1 VKITHARRPR
11 RAGRSV
17 TTAAA
22 LAAMLF
28 LVAAGLAS
36 PAMAAV
42 RDGRQEA
49 RITADGAG
57 RVRFVVSPV
66 PGQRQ
71 ASAPVPTVTGPIPG
85 AIPASGGGG
94 VAPVSSQVLAASS
107 YRQSEFFVSGTAS
120 AYNFVGPPGADGRW
134 TVSTVPGSAAAYKT
148 RIEVF
153 TPADPA
159 RFSGHVIVE
168 WDNVTAG
175 ADGMPDLTMTHPDVF
190 RAGDV
195 YVGVSAQFVGVRSAA
210 LSDPARYGSLTHPGD
225 SYAYDIFSQAG
236 MAIRADAAQI
246 LPGLVPHDI
255 TAAGE
260 SQSAFEL
267 TTYVDGFAPLFNVYD
282 GYLINSRTASGDP
295 LQQAPAPATVLVN
308 GTPESEPDGN
318 TGLSTVSTPPIA
330 QTRTDLR
337 APVLTY
343 LTQTDVY
350 SPPSGLL
357 GYGPATQADSA
368 DFRLWEAAGTAHAD
382 DCLVNLCAN
391 DRGDAVGAIARFN
404 DMLTPPTNFGGL
416 ATCDTPINTGDMGY
430 TLSTALQQLTRWAA
444 TGGAPAG
451 IPAASPP
458 LFAGQSAGENAAT
471 IPVLDTHGNI
481 IGGVRS
487 PAVDVPVATLAG
499 TVNSPDFCE
508 LAGTTTPF
516 TTTQL
521 DALYPTH
528 AAFVRA
534 WTADVARLT
543 VRGYLTP
550 VDASDLIAAAAVSTV
565 P

>member
-1 VKITHARRPR
+1 
-11 RAGRSV
+11 
-17 TTAAA
+17 
-22 LAAMLF
+22 M
-28 LVAAGLAS
+28 
-36 PAMAAV
+36 
-42 RDGRQEA
+42 
-49 RITADGAG
+49 
-57 RVRFVVSPV
+57 VSPI

-71 ASAPVPTVTGPIPG
+71 ASAPVPTVTGPIPC
-85 AIPASGGGG
+85 AVPASVGGG
-94 VAPVSSQVLAASS
+94 VAPVSSQVLAASR

-120 AYNFVGPPGADGRW
+120 AYNFVGTPGTDGRW
-134 TVSTVPGSAAAYKT
+134 TVSAVPGSAAAYKT

-159 RFSGHVIVE
+159 RFSGHVIME

-175 ADGMPDLTMTHPDVF
+175 ADGMPDLTMTHLDVF

-195 YVGVSAQFVGVRSAA
+195 YVGVSAQFVGVKSAA

-246 LPGLVPHDI
+246 LPGLTPHDI

-267 TTYVDGFAPLFNVYD
+267 TTYVDAFAPLFNVYD
-282 GYLINSRTASGDP
+282 GYLINSRTASGEP
-295 LQQAPAPATVLVN
+295 LQQAPGTATVLVN

-318 TGLSTVSTPPIA
+318 AGLSTVNTPPIT

-350 SPPSGLL
+350 SPPNGLL
-357 GYGPATQADSA
+357 GYGPATQPDSA

-391 DRGDAVGAIARFN
+391 DRGDAAGTIAASTTCSRRVPISAAWRPAIRRS
-404 DMLTPPTNFGGL
+404 TP
-416 ATCDTPINTGDMGY
+416 A
-430 TLSTALQQLTRWAA
+430 RWATPSA
-444 TGGAPAG
+444 PPSGSSQGGQSPAAP
-451 IPAASPP
+451 PPASPP

-487 PAVDVPVATLAG
+487 PAVDVPVATLTG
-499 TVNSPDFCE
+499 TVNSPGFCE
-508 LAGTTTPF
+508 LSGTTTPF

-528 AAFVRA
+528 TAFVRA

-543 VRGYLTP
+543 ARGYPTP
-550 VDASDLIAAAAVSTV
+550 VDAVNLIAAAAASTV